1 VSDYLRWQVLYAM
14 VDGLAVEGP
23 LRQRLAAIAKYMAPR
38 VESSREEEPVL
49 KAQMLEILQRL
60 SHVKAAPSDDGDIDA
75 TVKRLTD
82 EDARSIAHDIVELVF
97 SELRREPGDW
107 WTP

>member
-23 LRQRLAAIAKYMAPR
+23 LRQRLAAIAKYMAPW

-60 SHVKAAPSDDGDIDA
+60 SQTVYRGDLACLPNSRRCGELDIDLFVGSVPPNLKCCSHLQIS
-75 TVKRLTD
+75 T
-82 EDARSIAHDIVELVF
+82 RSE
-97 SELRREPGDW
+97 
-107 WTP
+107 